1 MDLFEL
7 KKQIQTGALYNY
19 YIFAGEETGIMNI
32 YINQIDRICKLP
44 IEKCDTVQAVY
55 ERIKKPGLVSNNK
68 LFIVMDDK
76 SFMKNEKLWSI
87 VPKMV
92 RGNRLIL
99 IYTKIDKRG
108 KFFKQNDYVA
118 FNPLPSEILGKYI
131 CKDIK
136 LSESNARIL
145 ADICECSY
153 NRCLQ
158 EVDKIKSYLG
168 YRESINDAVTPDM
181 AFRLMLNDGTIRKP
195 IGDITFDVVD
205 AIMDRNNVAKIEKLM
220 QQVKAKHEPRLLLL
234 SLLYTN
240 FRNLFIVQSLG
251 SSCSDYEKVTGL
263 TKFQI
268 NQARRNLGKYD
279 IRELRAAM
287 DIIQE
292 MEYGVK
298 VGLIEEEFSL
308 DYLIAQIV

>member
-7 KKQIQTGALYNY
+7 KKQIQTKALYNY

-32 YINQIDRICKLP
+32 YINHINSICKLP
-44 IEKCDTVQAVY
+44 VEKCDTVQSVY
-55 ERIKKPGLVSNNK
+55 ERIKKPGLVSNSK

-76 SFMKNEKLWSI
+76 SFMKNEKLWKL
-87 VPKMV
+87 VPKLIKS
-92 RGNRLIL
+92 NRLIL

-108 KFFKQNDYVA
+108 KFFKQNDYVP
-118 FNPLPSEILGKYI
+118 FNPLTSEVLAKYI

-145 ADICECSY
+145 AEVCECSY
-153 NRCLQ
+153 NRCCQ
-158 EVDKIKSYLG
+158 EVDKIKSYID
-168 YRESINDAVTPDM
+168 YRKSVNDEVTPDM

-205 AIMDRNNVAKIEKLM
+205 AIMDRNNIAKIEKLM
-220 QQVKAKHEPRLLLL
+220 DQVKAKQEPRLLLL

-251 SSCSDYEKVTGL
+251 NNSVDYEKVTGL

-268 NQARRNLGKYD
+268 NQARRNIGKYD

-298 VGLIEEEFSL
+298 AGLIEENFSL
-308 DYLIAQIV
+308 DYLIAQII